1 MKTVTVKKYI
11 TLLSMVLLLQYNVYG
26 LFILIM
32 LIINEHTLIISSFA
46 SVLILIDVL
55 SYAIEN

>member
-1 MKTVTVKKYI
+1 
-11 TLLSMVLLLQYNVYG
+11 MVLLLQYNVYG

-46 SVLILIDVL
+46 SVLVLIDVL